1 MKYIVQDIPYWK
13 PHLYIQTV
21 KITQFFHIGKAF
33 TGYPLIHNDR
43 VMGVLA
49 LFSKKKLNIADFELL
64 VYLYFCA
71 FNTEYW

>member
-1 MKYIVQDIPYWK
+1 M

-21 KITQFFHIGKAF
+21 KITQFFHIEKAF
-33 TGYPLIHNDR
+33 AGYPLIHNDR
-43 VMGVLA
+43 VIGVLA
-49 LFSKKKLNIADFELL
+49 LFSKKKLSTADFEPL